1 MIGQIVGKV
10 VRIDYNTE
18 SVTRGKIA
26 RIAVEVTLSKPL
38 VSQFLLDG
46 KVQKVEYENLPNI
59 CFGCGKYGH
68 SCESCPNRVMRNE
81 VVGEKGSG
89 GEKSSTEIVPETGA
103 IRNILN
109 IPKFGPWM
117 LVSRKGKP

>member
-1 MIGQIVGKV
+1 GKV

-18 SVTRGKIA
+18 SMTRGKIT

-59 CFGCGKYGH
+59 CFGCGKCGH

-81 VVGEKGSG
+81 TVGEKG
-89 GEKSSTEIVPETGA
+89 
-103 IRNILN
+103 
-109 IPKFGPWM
+109 FG
-117 LVSRKGKP
+117 